1 MKEEIRAKVTE
12 ILTSLGYHFVDLKFT
27 GKKNEPIIEIL
38 VDSDT
43 GITIEDCRIISKSL
57 TVCFDDLD
65 FSNFRLNVSS
75 PGIGY
80 PLKFDWQIKKAI
92 SRKIEVSF
100 KKENQVTKVKGLL
113 KDFDPEKLIIDCE
126 KGERI
131 EIERNQIQIVKEI
144 I

>member
-1 MKEEIRAKVTE
+1 MKEEIKAKIPE
-12 ILTSLGYHFVDLKFT
+12 IISSLGYRFLEVKFA
-27 GKKNEPIIEIL
+27 GKKQEPIIEIL
-38 VDSDT
+38 ADSDK
-43 GITIEDCRIISKSL
+43 GITIDECTEISRKLSEYVD
-57 TVCFDDLD
+57 TLD

-80 PLKFDWQIKKAI
+80 PMKFDWQFKKAL
-92 SRKIEVSF
+92 SRMVEV
-100 KKENQVTKVKGLL
+100 KYTKEKQITKEKGLL
-113 KDFDPEKLIIDCE
+113 KDFDPEKLIIENE